1 MPISIGHW
9 PEEIENFNS
18 YKCKTS
24 SKTEPNN
31 FMLYLPLYNLIVIIC
46 LCYIDD
52 FFKYCVCFSANVL
65 HYLWIILITD
75 NFAIQT
81 NNLLTPVI
89 SARKSVKTKLIKV
102 SYSLQYSLILNCFT
116 EFF

>member
-1 MPISIGHW
+1 
-9 PEEIENFNS
+9 
-18 YKCKTS
+18 
-24 SKTEPNN
+24 
-31 FMLYLPLYNLIVIIC
+31 MLYLPLYNLIIIIC